1 MEVVECQTTVL
12 SLEQLTM
19 KASLL
24 QKAIPVTGLVCEG
37 HTRLNEILK
46 FILNKTPK
54 IIPNLLKSF
63 SIEYSCTR
71 PLTKPTKIL

>member
-1 MEVVECQTTVL
+1 VEAVECHMTVL

-19 KASLL
+19 KECLL
-24 QKAIPVTGLVCEG
+24 QIAIPVTGLLCEG
-37 HTRLNEILK
+37 HTRLKEILK
-46 FILNKTPK
+46 SMSSKTK
-54 IIPNLLKSF
+54 IIYPNLLKSF